1 MAKDFNLFR
10 CSEEEFL
17 IKFKK
22 YINQSLLDLDTWRQY
37 EVGENYALYEGDQ
50 WPILE
55 LQRQQDNSM
64 PVITINRTS
73 PVLRSIFGFEI
84 NNRLELKY
92 LSRSMMSQEQTFDDI
107 LNGVGSYIRQN
118 ANSQYH
124 ESIAFQDMIKCGVG
138 CVDSFLSYESN
149 PDGEFK
155 SQRIFPAFMLWD
167 STARAKNILDADWLC
182 KIKIL
187 PKEKLAEENGLESFE
202 ISFDDEVDG
211 RLLQFF
217 QSQQAIMDLGILYEF
232 QWRQKETFY
241 RIKNIFPLD
250 KNIDFEIQENAV
262 NLAAILNQYYDLDI
276 MNGDPITVE
285 KSKDADNIIGIFE
298 ALNFKTKKIAHK
310 QYKYYRAI
318 TTSGKV
324 LKRSENY
331 SQKGFSITFMTG
343 EYSETEQMY
352 FGLGRLCK
360 APQRLLNQAISDYVG
375 FLQTIPKGGV
385 NIEVDAVN
393 DIQAFVNTYSKAR
406 EVTIFE
412 PNALS
417 SGKVQAKV
425 APPIPQGMIEMIQ
438 YADSQIMQ
446 VCGVTPELMGI
457 MESKEMNTSFYK
469 QQVKQALTTLAPY
482 FDAKKFYL
490 KRAGELLIDAIFVLY
505 ENNPNIINN
514 SVLGAEKITPEMAAN
529 YQLEGEYD
537 VIISDAPDDDDDNHE
552 TFLKLLELQQTSPDK
567 PIMPIALQYSNF
579 SEDLKKQLTQL
590 FLPQPIEPNP
600 YDEALLQSEIN
611 YKNASAE
618 KMKANAYRDQI
629 EAKLKEIE
637 LLTKQLK
644 DQTDIEY
651 EQAKTDNE
659 LSKTYKNL
667 T

>member
-1 MAKDFNLFR
+1 MAKNFDLFR
-10 CSEEEFL
+10 SSDEEFL

-22 YINQSLLDLDTWRQY
+22 YINQSLLDLDTWRQV

-50 WPILE
+50 WPQAE
-55 LQRQQDNSM
+55 LQRQLDNSM
-64 PVITINRTS
+64 PALTINRTS

-84 NNRLELKY
+84 NNRLEINY
-92 LSRSMMSQEQTFDDI
+92 LSRTIMNREQTFDDV

-118 ANSQYH
+118 ARSEYQ

-138 CVDSFLSYESN
+138 CVDSYLSYDSN

-167 STARAKNILDADWLC
+167 STARAKNLLDADWIC

-187 PKEKLAEENGLESFE
+187 PKEKLAEEYGLESFE
-202 ISFDDEVDG
+202 VTFDNEVDG

-217 QSQQAIMDLGILYEF
+217 QSQQAIMDLGVVYEF

-241 RIKNIFPLD
+241 RIKNIFPLS
-250 KNIDFEIQENAV
+250 NNADFVTQENAV
-262 NLAAILNQYYDLDI
+262 QLASTIYNYYGIDIL
-276 MNGDPITVE
+276 NGDPITVE
-285 KSKDADNIIGIFE
+285 KAKDADIILSLFNALGFE
-298 ALNFKTKKIAHK
+298 SKKISHK
-310 QYKYYRAI
+310 QFKYYRAI
-318 TTSGKV
+318 TTSGKMI
-324 LKRSENY
+324 KRSENY
-331 SQKGFSITFMTG
+331 SNKGFSISFMTG

-385 NIEVDAVN
+385 NIEADAVN
-393 DIQAFVNTYSKAR
+393 DIQAFVNTYTKAR
-406 EVTIFE
+406 QVTIFE

-417 SGKVQAKV
+417 SGKVQPKI
-425 APPIPQGMIEMIQ
+425 APPIPQGMIEMVQ

-490 KRAGELLIDAIFVLY
+490 QKAGELLIDAVFVLY

-514 SVLGAEKITPEMAAN
+514 NVLSAEKITPEMAAN
-529 YQLEGEYD
+529 YELRGEYD
-537 VIISDAPDDDDDNHE
+537 VIISDAPDNEDNNHE
-552 TFLKLLELQQTSPDK
+552 VFLKLLELQQTSPDK

-579 SEDLKKQLTQL
+579 NEDLKKQLTQL
-590 FLPQPIEPNP
+590 FVPQPTPPNP
-600 YDEALLQSEIN
+600 FDEALLQSEIN

-644 DQTDIEY
+644 EETEIEY

-667 T
+667 N